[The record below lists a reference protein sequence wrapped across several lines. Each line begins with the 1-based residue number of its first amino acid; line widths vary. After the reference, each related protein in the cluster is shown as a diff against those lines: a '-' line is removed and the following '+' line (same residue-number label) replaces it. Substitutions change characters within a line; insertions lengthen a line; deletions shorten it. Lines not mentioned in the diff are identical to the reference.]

1 MKQGHWV
8 KVMEF
13 EDKVQSMQLSSCRGE
28 EQAFQKDFRGLQDNL
43 QVRDCESNSES
54 RTKEL
59 RVFSSERL

>member
-13 EDKVQSMQLSSCRGE
+13 AAKIQSMQLSSCRGE

-43 QVRDCESNSES
+43 EVHDCESNNGR

-59 RVFSSERL
+59 RVFSSE